1 MEFARIHP
9 KLEGKKHQFGYVLND
24 GQLNNLFKYD
34 FLNDTNEVQNL
45 GDLRKGAEPVFIPK
59 MNAASEDEGFV
70 VAFVY
75 DQEKDKSEFIILDAE
90 NFSDAPLARVLL
102 PSRVPFG
109 FHGSWIGLD

>member
-1 MEFARIHP
+1 MGNSRPLAAWTEYKVVVTIH
-9 KLEGKKHQFGYVLND
+9 NT
-24 GQLNNLFKYD
+24 
-34 FLNDTNEVQNL
+34 FLIDA
-45 GDLRKGAEPVFIPK
+45 D
-59 MNAASEDEGFV
+59 SEDEGFV

-90 NFSDAPLARVLL
+90 NFSGTPLARVLL